1 MLLDDPMIRIPTYW
15 FWFGVF
21 WMAICLTPCLDG
33 HGHYSG
39 FRFGGVI
46 LADAYSYWGASP
58 FGAALLPIH
67 TILATFFALITAVL
81 QHLRER
87 RKGSERHTTRKTYG
101 IGTLLL
107 ATAVLAVIF
116 GLLSS
121 VGAPAVV
128 FGCVLMAA
136 AGHFI
141 TAIAV
146 GLLDR
151 KPPPAGDDQ

>member
-1 MLLDDPMIRIPTYW
+1 MFRIPTYW

-21 WMAICLTPCLDG
+21 WMVICLTPCLDG
-33 HGHYSG
+33 HIHYSG

-46 LADAYSYWGASP
+46 LADAYSFWNRSP

-67 TILATFFALITAVL
+67 TIVATFAAIVAAVF

-87 RKGSERHTTRKTYG
+87 RKSSERHTTRKTFG

-121 VGAPAVV
+121 MRAPAVV

-136 AGHFI
+136 AGHFL
-141 TAIAV
+141 TAIVV

-151 KPPPAGDDQ
+151 NPLPADDEQ

>member
-1 MLLDDPMIRIPTYW
+1 MIRIPTYW

-21 WMAICLTPCLDG
+21 WMAICLTPCLNG
-33 HGHYSG
+33 HTHYSG

-46 LADAYSYWGASP
+46 LADAYFFWGRSP
-58 FGAALLPIH
+58 FGAVLLPIH
-67 TILATFFALITAVL
+67 TALATFSAIVAAVL

-87 RKGSERHTTRKTYG
+87 GKGSERHTTRKTFG

-116 GLLSS
+116 GLFSS
-121 VGAPAVV
+121 MGAPAVV

-136 AGHFI
+136 AGHFLS
-141 TAIAV
+141 AIVV

-151 KPPPAGDDQ
+151 NPPPADDKQ